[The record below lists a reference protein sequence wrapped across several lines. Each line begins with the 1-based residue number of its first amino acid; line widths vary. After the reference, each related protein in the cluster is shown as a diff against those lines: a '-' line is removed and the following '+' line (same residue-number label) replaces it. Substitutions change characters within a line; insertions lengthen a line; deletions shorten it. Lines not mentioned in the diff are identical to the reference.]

1 MVERIA
7 TQFWIVWLMR
17 AGGLT
22 FSDRHQRSGLA
33 DQVISVYKDAKNND
47 VFMRHLTN
55 NKTGR
60 RLGVVLL

>member
-1 MVERIA
+1 
-7 TQFWIVWLMR
+7 MR

-60 RLGVVLL
+60 RLGVALS